1 MGGAAGQ
8 QGKASTKPG
17 QAWEDEARCPP
28 GPREQGPG
36 PQLTEEV
43 VQDEPVEQVLLQ
55 AADHDVLGLELGVDP
70 LHQHLQPPGDRS
82 LGALST
88 WPLTWLSTPSLILE
102 CSPPTCPL
110 PLILQ
115 GQLKSH
121 LLREARPDLSG

>member
-88 WPLTWLSTPSLILE
+88 WPLTWLSTPLPHPGMLSSHLPTPTHPTRPAQK
-102 CSPPTCPL
+102 SPPPGS
-110 PLILQ
+110 P
-115 GQLKSH
+115 
-121 LLREARPDLSG
+121 P